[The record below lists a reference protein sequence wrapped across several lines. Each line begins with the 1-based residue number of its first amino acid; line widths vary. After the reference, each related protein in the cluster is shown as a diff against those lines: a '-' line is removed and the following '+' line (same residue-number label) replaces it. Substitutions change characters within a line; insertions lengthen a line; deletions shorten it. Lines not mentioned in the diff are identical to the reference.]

1 LSRNVYIELATDDRG
16 NVVKTVKLQHAGVSL
31 INFGSLD
38 EVDWNESFDRLADY
52 LESEM
57 NWSNYLNEYN

>member
-1 LSRNVYIELATDDRG
+1 MSRNVHIELATDDRG

>member
-1 LSRNVYIELATDDRG
+1 MSRNVYIELATDDRG

>member
-1 LSRNVYIELATDDRG
+1 MSRDVHIEIGTDDLG

-38 EVDWNESFDRLADY
+38 EVCWNESFDRLADY

>member
-1 LSRNVYIELATDDRG
+1 MSRNVHIEIATDDLG